1 MRDFH
6 SPRLWLGVW
15 IFGWALCI
23 VLSLVH
29 PPQLGIDVPES
40 DKIGHALAYAALS
53 AWAVMLF
60 RAPRGHWLAATSLVA
75 LGVAMELAQGAFTDD
90 RMMDWRDGIA
100 DTLGVLL
107 GQGLAWTPWQT
118 TLQRVDRAFFQRT

>member
-6 SPRLWLGVW
+6 SPRLWLGIW
-15 IFGWALCI
+15 IFGWVLCI

-29 PPQLGIDVPES
+29 PPQLGIDVPDS
-40 DKIGHALAYAALS
+40 DKIGHALAYGALS

-60 RAPRGHWLAATSLVA
+60 RSTRGHWLAAASLVA
-75 LGVAMELAQGAFTDD
+75 LGVVLELAQGAFTND

-100 DTLGVLL
+100 DALGVLL

-118 TLQRVDRAFFQRT
+118 FLQRLDRAFFQRT